1 MHVVRF
7 ILTFALL
14 LVGSVALVV
23 PRGYSV
29 GFFITCIL
37 GVLLWLHEREP
48 LIDTRTKWLLWPC
61 VAYALVNIVIGLLHM
76 WAWRSLD
83 PYVPFLLLPFGVWAV
98 RRCKPAAVYFWVGLA
113 IGAIGAAVL
122 AGYQAVV
129 LGLRADGGH
138 NHAIQFGNAALLMGV
153 LCLVRL
159 MTVRDSKWL
168 SILMAVG
175 FCAGLAASVWSQ
187 TRGGWLAVILIFMW
201 MFFTATQGWHIA
213 KRFATGLALLCALAI
228 PALQPNGIVQNRV
241 LTALNEAQS
250 YVQSGAQAT
259 SVGARLAMWQFAVK
273 DIADAPLVGQGAQG
287 WLRNRDKAI
296 EDKQLDPFIKN
307 FNQLHNEYLDV
318 AYKTG
323 VLGLLTLLIL
333 YVVPMLWFFKPYLHG
348 YSANGKA
355 LAMSGMV
362 LPMMYMDFGLTQAFL
377 THNSGRMVF
386 VSLLMCLG
394 ALVLNAIEDESQST
408 L

>member
-1 MHVVRF
+1 MRIARF
-7 ILTFALL
+7 ILSLALM
-14 LVGSVALVV
+14 LVGAVALVM

-29 GFFITCIL
+29 GFFVVCIFGL
-37 GVLLWLHEREP
+37 LLWLPKREA
-48 LIDTRTKWLLWPC
+48 LMDAKTKWLLWPC
-61 VAYALVNIVIGLLHM
+61 AAYALAHMAIGLWHT

-83 PYVPFLLLPFGVWAV
+83 PYVPFLLLFLGVWAV
-98 RRCKPAAVYFWVGLA
+98 RRYKPSVVYLWMGLA
-113 IGAIGAAVL
+113 IGAIGAAAL

-129 LGLRADGGH
+129 HGLRAEGY
-138 NHAIQFGNAALLMGV
+138 NHAIQFGNVALLMGV

-159 MTVRDSKWL
+159 LTVRGSKWL
-168 SILMAVG
+168 DVLMFLG

-187 TRGGWLAVILIFMW
+187 TRGGWLAVALIFMW
-201 MFFTATQGWHIA
+201 MIFKATKGWHIA
-213 KRFATGLALLCALAI
+213 KRLAAGLALLCALAI

-241 LTALNEAQS
+241 LTAVNEVQL
-250 YVQSGAQAT
+250 YLQSGTQAT

-296 EDKQLDPFIKN
+296 ENKQLDPFIQN

-323 VLGLLTLLIL
+323 LLGLLALLVL
-333 YVVPMLWFFKPYLHG
+333 YMVPMLWFFKPYLHG
-348 YSANGKA
+348 YGQNTKA
-355 LAMSGMV
+355 LAMGGMV

-377 THNSGRMVF
+377 SHNSGRMVF

-394 ALVLNAIEDESQST
+394 ALVLNAAEDEPQSA